1 MKFAH
6 MADSHLG
13 GWSDPALRQINSECF
28 ESALQI
34 CIDEEVDF
42 VLISGDLFDT
52 SRPAIDV
59 MERAVS
65 KIKEV
70 GDAGIRVYV
79 IEGSHDFSPT
89 GKTMLRVLEKTGLF
103 KRVSRGKQTKDG
115 KLQLTFTKDEETGTK
130 ITGLIG
136 RMGVLETRLYE
147 NLDRASIKGEEGFKI
162 FMFHTALSELKP
174 ELYEHA
180 ESMPI
185 SLLPKGFDYYAGG
198 HVHKNSE
205 HEWKGYGPIIF
216 PGPTMPANFR
226 ELENLSTGG
235 FYINTVES
243 GKVSTEWT
251 PLDIYEVT
259 QIQIDA
265 NDKTPTS
272 VESEIEGHID
282 ADLNDKIVLLRVEG
296 TLKSGKPKDIDFR
309 RLTSLMREKGAKTV
323 KKSTGKLTSSEYRE
337 IKVTVTSREDLEDK
351 LIQEHAGQLKMKGID
366 TAKEIGLTKNLIKTL
381 VEGKSPDEKK
391 KNYQARLESDI
402 LTILGIKDKW
412 EAFK

>member
-1 MKFAH
+1 

-13 GWSDPALRQINSECF
+13 GWSDPVLREINSGCF
-28 ESALQI
+28 ASALQI
-34 CIDEEVDF
+34 CMDEKVDF

-103 KRVSRGKQTKDG
+103 KRVSRGKETEDG
-115 KLQLTFTKDEETGTK
+115 KLQLTFTKDEKTGTK

-147 NLDRASIKGEEGFKI
+147 SLDRASLRSEEGFKI

-243 GKVSTEWT
+243 GKVTTEWR

-265 NDKTPTS
+265 SDRTPKS
-272 VESEIEGHID
+272 VESEIEGHIG

-309 RLTSLMREKGAKTV
+309 RLTSLMREKGAKTI
-323 KKSTGKLTSSEYRE
+323 KKNTGKLTSSEYRE
-337 IKVTVTSREDLEDK
+337 LKVTVTSRDDLEDK

-391 KNYQARLESDI
+391 KDYQARLESDI

-412 EAFK
+412 EAFE

>member
-6 MADSHLG
+6 MADCHLG
-13 GWSDPALRQINSECF
+13 GWSDPILREINSDCF
-28 ESALQI
+28 EKALQV
-34 CIDEEVDF
+34 CIDEKVDF

-65 KIKEV
+65 IIKDV
-70 GDAGIRVYV
+70 RDAGIRVYV

-103 KRVSRGKQTKDG
+103 RRVSRGKETDDG
-115 KLQLTFTKDEETGTK
+115 KLQLTFTSDEETGTK

-136 RMGVLETRLYE
+136 RMGALETSLYKS
-147 NLDRASIKGEEGFKI
+147 LDRASLKGEDGFKI

-174 ELYEHA
+174 EEYEHA

-198 HVHKNSE
+198 HIHQNSE
-205 HEWKGYGPIIF
+205 HKWKGYGPIVF

-226 ELENLSTGG
+226 ELEQLSTGG
-235 FYINTVES
+235 LYINTVQS
-243 GKVSTEWT
+243 GTVSTEWKS
-251 PLDIYEVT
+251 LDIYEVT
-259 QIQIDA
+259 KIHVDA
-265 NDKTPTS
+265 QDKTPTS
-272 VESEIEGHID
+272 VESEIEQHVD
-282 ADLNDKIVLLRVEG
+282 TDLKDKIVLLRVEG

-309 RLTSLMREKGAKTV
+309 RLTSLMKEKGAKTV
-323 KKSTGKLTSSEYRE
+323 KRNIGKLTSSEYRE
-337 IKVTVTSREDLEDK
+337 IKVTVSSREELEDK
-351 LIQEHAGQLKMKGID
+351 LIQEHAGQLKMKGIS
-366 TAKEIGLTKNLIKTL
+366 TKKEIQLTKELISTL

-391 KNYQARLESDI
+391 KDYQTRLKSDV

-412 EAFK
+412 EAFE

>member
-1 MKFAH
+1 